1 MITRRRF
8 NQVGAA
14 AFAALAVPSAKRAR
28 AGGTTGQPAGLRAGA
43 SERVGLAGVARGAA
57 RDEVVAAV
65 NRAAEAATDF
75 SWLSRGDTVLI
86 KPVCNSGNAY
96 PATTDPVALH
106 AMIRLL
112 QKKGAGRVI
121 VGDMSG
127 VQFVRFQKDSLSGS
141 TRALMEQAGMLQ
153 AAQEAGAEVVAFEEE
168 GWDAFAPEQPRVG
181 PDWKGEILMPAV
193 VGRADH
199 IVLMPRCAR
208 HVLAG
213 STLGLKAAVGW
224 WRTDSRLEYHHD
236 AATLSRK
243 TAEANSVPSL
253 VDKQR
258 LVLSS
263 ATKVL
268 STFGPDQ
275 GFIAEPEVGLVYAS
289 TSVTAHDMVSL
300 AWLIDNQQQATPR
313 DSREGILNDPN
324 QSDLLVNLI
333 NRGVTLVLGGGLRG
347 FFSAETLERYDLDTI
362 WDDRVLAEA
371 FRMQSGAP
379 RLELEATGA
388 FVPAD
393 VLARLVAATE
403 PA

>member
-1 MITRRRF
+1 MLTRRRF
-8 NQVGAA
+8 NRLGAA
-14 AFAALAVPSAKRAR
+14 AFAALAVPSARRAR
-28 AGGTTGQPAGLRAGA
+28 AGGATGQPAGLRAGGA
-43 SERVGLAGVARGAA
+43 ERVGLAGVARGAA

-86 KPVCNSGNAY
+86 KPVCNSGNTY

-141 TRALMEQAGMLQ
+141 TRELMEQAGMLQ
-153 AAQEAGAEVVAFEEE
+153 AALEAGAEVVAFEEE
-168 GWDAFAPEQPRVG
+168 GWDAFVPEQPRLG
-181 PDWKGEILMPAV
+181 PDWKGEILMPDV
-193 VGRADH
+193 VERADH

-236 AATLSRK
+236 AATFSRK

-275 GFIAEPEVGLVYAS
+275 GFIAEPDVGLVYAS

-313 DSREGILNDPN
+313 DAREGILSDPN
-324 QSDLLVNLI
+324 QSAMLVNFI
-333 NRGVTLVLGGGLRG
+333 NRGVTLILGGGLRG

-371 FRMQSGAP
+371 FRMQGGVP

-388 FVPAD
+388 SVPPD
-393 VLARLVAATE
+393 VRARLAAATA